1 MEKGRHQQKLA
12 MSQLESSA
20 RFDNPTL
27 TENQPLPP
35 LRERPADHRPLLER
49 RLHTHC
55 YFAGGR
61 TNIPS
66 AVSWITGIASFGSKT
81 P

>member
-1 MEKGRHQQKLA
+1 MAYCTKTIPSKPEAQ
-12 MSQLESSA
+12 A
-20 RFDNPTL
+20 RGIRMAYCTKTIPSKP
-27 TENQPLPP
+27 EAQA
-35 LRERPADHRPLLER
+35 RGIRVHAG
-49 RLHTHC
+49 C

>member
-1 MEKGRHQQKLA
+1 MSLA
-12 MSQLESSA
+12 CAAGSDE
-20 RFDNPTL
+20 TL
-27 TENQPLPP
+27 TSSKPEAQP
-35 LRERPADHRPLLER
+35 RGIRVHGG
-49 RLHTHC
+49 C